1 MKPLEFLAEV
11 LPSPGHGLY
20 CTAELSTKKK
30 EHVFAETID
39 SFKPV
44 VKRWLESDRNVYFAL
59 ATFDPKV
66 TALQRSRRTADNAR
80 FIKAIFVDMDG
91 YESPKAAAI
100 ALSEF
105 LEKTE
110 LDAFGTPYVIGS
122 GGGLHC
128 YWPLTVES
136 DIETWKP
143 IAENFKRLCKQEGLR
158 IDMTVTADAAR
169 VLRIPGTVNYKEKYP
184 TPRPVKLLIEGSGR
198 TDLRRFGA
206 AVRGL
211 LKEAYAPISNNF
223 VPTAVSIAGTRPSKA
238 QGKRSAAAEALLN
251 NSATFFEPIW
261 IKSERSA
268 GCGQLEFY
276 QQNAQ
281 QDGMEPLWRGLL
293 SWAKVCEDGIK
304 YAEKLSELHPYD
316 LDRMHE
322 KLEAIKGPYPCIKM
336 DSENPGICPKCPH
349 WGRIT
354 NALALGREVRTDN
367 RAKEIEIPLQA
378 STPEVD
384 ADPDIEEVED
394 GLTDPN
400 DDTAIPLNVRMRKAT
415 RPTPPRTFS
424 YGASGGIYSEIK
436 ERDATGV
443 EVKTQVQVLPHDLF
457 VVDILRMEEKEHC
470 VHLISIKT
478 IGAADTAE
486 GKPQVEY
493 TPIIM
498 PTKAAVSR
506 DELLKCLAANNVYA
520 ARGAVMDNHLFNY
533 VRACI
538 SEASLLKKAVDVPIQ
553 FGWQKDRSF
562 VYNNRIFQRNG
573 TEVAVPMP
581 GLENVNRNTNSK
593 GTLEG
598 WRKPW
603 ELLIRR
609 KMHTMLA
616 LCVDSFGSTLMPFS
630 EYEGFVWHIG
640 STRSGTG
647 KSLTLSLKAGVWGHP
662 IRYRTGKGTSP
673 VAMQQR
679 AGLLNS
685 MPLLCDEV
693 TSKARNDIEWAPAFI
708 FDITEGQGKERM
720 EAGAN
725 KERVNNSN
733 WALTCT
739 ITSNV
744 HMTDILT
751 GARKH
756 SSHGELMRMLEWTPS
771 VELEFDEFERQII
784 RELRRN
790 FGVAGEA
797 WVRWLVTHYDEARA
811 VWTRVHN
818 KLRTELKFTDEERYW
833 HASCTSTVTAGVL
846 LGSKYSGILD
856 VPVQALVEAL
866 KELVE
871 KARVAHKKSIRT
883 AEDVLNTYTREFY
896 GKFVVIR
903 RDDEGRLLA
912 ELGRDAMGKTSTR
925 NTVMGRIEHVS
936 PHYVDYFIEEQLLK
950 NHCAS
955 MSFGYTDF
963 KRQLEKMVSEGYEV
977 RFGNK
982 KDLLA
987 RTDGPS
993 LRVNVMHLR
1002 VPKDKFDGEDG
1013 SIPVVKN

>member
-20 CTAELSTKKK
+20 CAAELSTKKK
-30 EHVFAETID
+30 EHIFTETID

-44 VKRWLESDRNVYFAL
+44 VKRWLENDRNIYFAL

-66 TALQRSRRTADNAR
+66 TSLYKSRRTAENAR
-80 FIKAIFVDMDG
+80 FIKSIFVDMDG
-91 YESPKAAAI
+91 YDSPKAAAL
-100 ALSEF
+100 ALNDF
-105 LEKTE
+105 LERTE
-110 LDAFGTPYVIGS
+110 LAAFGTPYVIGS

-128 YWPLTVES
+128 YWPLTVET

-143 IAENFKRLCKQEGLR
+143 VAENFKRLCKQEGLR
-158 IDMTVTADAAR
+158 IDMTVTADSAR

-184 TPRPVKLLIEGSGR
+184 TPRPVKLLIEGNGR
-198 TDLRRFGA
+198 VDLRHFGA
-206 AVRGL
+206 AIRGQ
-211 LKEAYAPISNNF
+211 LKEAYAPVSNNF
-223 VPTAVSIAGTRPSKA
+223 LPTAVSIAGVRPSKA
-238 QGKRSAAAEALLN
+238 QHKRSAAAEALLN

-261 IKSERSA
+261 IKSERGA

-293 SWAKVCEDGIK
+293 SWAKVCEDGAQ
-304 YAEKLSELHPYD
+304 YAEKLSALHPYD
-316 LDRMHE
+316 LDRMHQ
-322 KLEAIKGPYPCIKM
+322 KLSEIKGPYPCVKL
-336 DSENPGICPKCPH
+336 DSENPGVCPKCPH

-367 RAKEIEIPLQA
+367 RAKEMEIPLQA
-378 STPEVD
+378 SSTAVEDVLEQVD
-384 ADPDIEEVED
+384 ED

-400 DDTAIPLNVRMRKAT
+400 DDVEIPLNVRMRKTT
-415 RPTPPRTFS
+415 RPIPPRTFS
-424 YGASGGIYSEIK
+424 YGSSGGIYTEIK

-457 VVDILRMEEKEHC
+457 VVDILRMDEKDHH
-470 VHLISIKT
+470 VHMISIKT
-478 IGAADTAE
+478 IGAADSAD
-486 GKPQVEY
+486 KQIEY

-498 PTKAAVSR
+498 PTKAAVSKE
-506 DELLKCLAANNVYA
+506 ELLKCLAANNVYA
-520 ARGAVMDNHLFNY
+520 ARGAVMDTFLFSY

-538 SEASLLKKAVDVPIQ
+538 ADAAMLKKAIDVPIQ

-562 VYNNRIFQRNG
+562 VYNNRVFKKNG
-573 TEVAVPMP
+573 EEIAVPMP
-581 GLENVNRNTNSK
+581 GLENLNRNTSSK
-593 GTLEG
+593 GTIEG

-609 KMHTMLA
+609 QMHTMLA
-616 LCVDSFGSTLMPFS
+616 LCLDSFGSTLMHFS

-640 STRSGTG
+640 STKSGTG
-647 KSLTLSLKAGVWGHP
+647 KSLALSLKAGVWGHP

-685 MPLLCDEV
+685 LPLLSDEV
-693 TSKARNDIEWAPAFI
+693 TSKTRTDMEWAPTFI
-708 FDITEGQGKERM
+708 FDIAEGQGKERM
-720 EAGAN
+720 ESGAN
-725 KERVNNSN
+725 KERVNNST

-739 ITSNV
+739 LTSNT
-744 HMTDILT
+744 HLTDLLT

-756 SSHGELMRMLEWTPS
+756 SSHGEMMRMLEWTPQ
-771 VELEFDEFERQII
+771 VELSFDEAEREII
-784 RELRRN
+784 KELRRN

-797 WVRWLVTHYDEARA
+797 WVRWLVTHYEEAQT
-811 VWTRVHN
+811 VWLRVHA
-818 KLRTELKFTDEERYW
+818 KLRDAISFTDEERYW
-833 HASCTSTVTAGVL
+833 HAACTSDVTAAIL
-846 LGSKYSGILD
+846 LGPKYANLLD
-856 VPVQALVEAL
+856 VPVQAVVDAL
-866 KELVE
+866 KELVV
-871 KARVAHKKSIRT
+871 KARAAHKKSIRS
-883 AEDVLNTYTREFY
+883 AEDILNTYTREFY

-903 RDDEGRLLA
+903 RDDSGRLLA
-912 ELGRDAMGKTSTR
+912 ELGQDSIGKTSTR
-925 NTVMGRIEHVS
+925 NTVMGRIEHVNA
-936 PHYVDYFIEEQLLK
+936 HYVDYFIEEQLLK

-963 KRQLEKMVSEGYEV
+963 KKQLEQMAPEGYEA
-977 RFGNK
+977 RFGIK

-987 RTDGPS
+987 RTDGPA

-1002 VPKDKFDGEDG
+1002 IPKAKFDDADG
-1013 SIPVVKN
+1013 SIPLVKD

>member
-30 EHVFAETID
+30 EHVFAE
-39 SFKPV
+39 SLSEFKPV
-44 VKRWLESDRNVYFAL
+44 VKRWLTSDRNIYFAL

-66 TALQRSRRTADNAR
+66 TSLSRSRRTADNAR
-80 FIKAIFVDMDG
+80 FIKSIFVDMDG

-100 ALSEF
+100 ALGAF

-128 YWPLTVES
+128 YWPLTVEA

-184 TPRPVKLLIEGSGR
+184 TPRPVKLLIEGTGR
-198 TDLRRFGA
+198 TDLRHFGA

-211 LKEAYAPISNNF
+211 LREEFAPVSNGF
-223 VPTAVSIAGTRPSKA
+223 LPSAVSIAGVRPSKA
-238 QGKRSAAAEALLN
+238 QGKRSAAAEALMR

-261 IKSERSA
+261 IKSERGA
-268 GCGQLEFY
+268 GCGQVEFY
-276 QQNAQ
+276 QQNAE

-293 SWAKVCEDGIK
+293 SWAKVCEDGAVF
-304 YAEKLSELHPYD
+304 AEKLSELHPYS
-316 LDRMHE
+316 LDRMQQ
-322 KLEAIKGPYPCIKM
+322 KLDEIKGPYPCIKM
-336 DSENPGICPKCPH
+336 NGENPGICPKCPH

-367 RAKEIEIPLQA
+367 RAKEVEIPLQ
-378 STPEVD
+378 STTPETEEHDAVD
-384 ADPDIEEVED
+384 ED
-394 GLTDPN
+394 GFTDPT
-400 DDTAIPLNVRMRKAT
+400 DDTNIPLNVRMRKAM
-415 RPTPPRTFS
+415 RPIPPRTFS
-424 YGASGGIYSEIK
+424 YGTSGGIYTEIK
-436 ERDATGV
+436 ERDASGV
-443 EVKTQVQVLPHDLF
+443 EIKTQVQVLPHDLF

-478 IGAADTAE
+478 IGAADAE
-486 GKPQVEY
+486 NKQTEY

-498 PTKAAVSR
+498 PSKAAVSR
-506 DELLKCLAANNVYA
+506 EELLKCLASNNVYA
-520 ARGAVMDNHLFNY
+520 ARGAVMDGFLFSY

-538 SEASLLKKAVDVPIQ
+538 AEAALLKKAVDVPIQ

-562 VYNNRIFQRNG
+562 VYNNRVFQKSG
-573 TEVAVPMP
+573 AEVAVPMP
-581 GLENVNRNTNSK
+581 GLENLNRNTNSK

-609 KMHTMLA
+609 QMHTMLA
-616 LCVDSFGSTLMPFS
+616 LCADSFGSTLMHFS

-640 STRSGTG
+640 STNSGTG

-662 IRYRTGKGTSP
+662 IRYRTGKGSSP

-685 MPLLCDEV
+685 MPLLSDEV
-693 TSKARNDIEWAPAFI
+693 TTKTRNDTEWAPSFI
-708 FDITEGQGKERM
+708 FDMTEGQGKERM
-720 EAGAN
+720 ESGAN
-725 KERVNNSN
+725 KERVNNST

-739 ITSNV
+739 ITSNT
-744 HMTDILT
+744 HMTDLLT

-756 SSHGELMRMLEWTPS
+756 SSHGEMMRMLEWTPQ
-771 VELEFDEFERQII
+771 VELQFDDAERKII
-784 RELRRN
+784 KELRRN
-790 FGVAGEA
+790 FGVAGET
-797 WVRWLVTHYDEARA
+797 WVRWLVTHYEEAQS
-811 VWTRVHN
+811 VWVRVHK
-818 KLRTELKFTDEERYW
+818 KLRDELDFTDEERYW
-833 HASCTSTVTAGVL
+833 HAACTCTVTAAVL
-846 LGSKYSGILD
+846 MGGKYSGLLAM
-856 VPVQALVEAL
+856 PVQAIVEAL
-866 KELVE
+866 KELVT
-871 KARVAHKKSIRT
+871 KARTAHKRSIRT

-903 RDDEGRLLA
+903 RDEEGRLLA
-912 ELGRDAMGKTSTR
+912 ELGRDATGKTSTR

-936 PHYVDYFIEEQLLK
+936 PHHVDYFIEEQLLK

-955 MSFGYTDF
+955 MSFGYADF
-963 KRQLEKMVSEGYEV
+963 KRQLEKMTPDGYEV
-977 RFGNK
+977 RFGTK

-1002 VPKDKFDGEDG
+1002 IPKDKFDGAAG
-1013 SIPVVKN
+1013 SIPMVKD